1 MASGITEEREED
13 ARDDFVLERKR
24 VNRPFVRHDE
34 NRGSI
39 QLQIAD
45 TK

>member
-24 VNRPFVRHDE
+24 VDRPFVRHDD
-34 NRGSI
+34 NRRSI
-39 QLQIAD
+39 QLQVVD
-45 TK
+45 TN